1 VVTGGALGLPTPS
14 SGLHVCRKLT
24 FERGIFMT
32 NFSRITKISLLI
44 IFVLGLAS
52 ASWSQKCPAAAEK
65 IAQAYGIDS
74 FGQIDAVRSTFNI
87 DFPGLKVAQ
96 SWIWE
101 PKADRVTYEGKDKA
115 GNPVTITYVRSQL
128 SSQPDNVKNEID
140 PSFNNNQYWLFLPF
154 HACWDTAAKVEDS
167 GVHKLPMGGG
177 SARRVIVTYPPEGG
191 GYTPGDTWEMY
202 VGPDNRIQQLLWRRG
217 PGKPSIVK
225 IVNAKWLD
233 YNKVGP
239 LFISLD
245 HRGTGDGKPLRIF
258 FTDVA
263 VKLAGSDKWVNAQ

>member
-1 VVTGGALGLPTPS
+1 VTGGALGLPAPS
-14 SGLHVCRKLT
+14 SGLHMCRKLI

-52 ASWSQKCPAAAEK
+52 ASWSQKCPPAAEK

-101 PKADRVTYEGKDKA
+101 PKADRVTYEGKDKS
-115 GNPVTITYVRSQL
+115 GNSIKITYVRSQL
-128 SSQPDNVKNEID
+128 SSQPDNVKTEID
-140 PSFNNNQYWLFLPF
+140 PSFNNNLYWLFLPF
-154 HACWDTAAKVEDS
+154 HACWDTSAKVEDT
-167 GVHKLPMGGG
+167 GMHKLPRGGG
-177 SARRVIVTYPPEGG
+177 TARRVVMTYPPEGG

-202 VGPDNRIQQLLWRRG
+202 VGPDNLIRQLLWRRG

-263 VKLAGSDKWVNAQ
+263 VKLAGSDTWVKAQ

>member
-1 VVTGGALGLPTPS
+1 MVTGNRLDLSAEQQITSVQGLI
-14 SGLHVCRKLT
+14 
-24 FERGIFMT
+24 FERGTFMT
-32 NFSRITKISLLI
+32 NISRITTISLLI
-44 IFVLGLAS
+44 VWLLVLAS
-52 ASWSQKCPAAAEK
+52 TSLAQKCPPAAEK
-65 IAQAYGIDS
+65 IAEAYGIDS

-101 PKADRVTYEGKDKA
+101 PKSDRVTYKGKDKD
-115 GNPVTITYVRSQL
+115 GNPVKISYVRSQL

-154 HACWDTAAKVEDS
+154 HACWDTSAKVEDT
-167 GVHKLPMGGG
+167 GMHKLPIGVG
-177 SARRVIVTYPPEGG
+177 SARRVVMTYPAEGG

-202 VGPDNRIQQLLWRRG
+202 VGRDNLIQQLLWRRG
-217 PGKPSIVK
+217 PGKPIIVNL
-225 IVNAKWLD
+225 VNAKWLD
-233 YNKVGP
+233 YKKVGP
-239 LFISLD
+239 LLVSLD

-263 VKLAGSDKWVNAQ
+263 VKLAGSDTWVNAQ

>member
-1 VVTGGALGLPTPS
+1 
-14 SGLHVCRKLT
+14 
-24 FERGIFMT
+24 MT
-32 NFSRITKISLLI
+32 NSSRITKISLLI
-44 IFVLGLAS
+44 FGSLVLAS
-52 ASWSQKCPAAAEK
+52 ASWAQKCPPAAEK

-87 DFPGLKVAQ
+87 DFPGVKVAQ

-101 PKADRVTYEGKDKA
+101 PKADRVTYEGKDKD
-115 GNPVTITYVRSQL
+115 GNPVKITYVRSQL

-167 GVHKLPMGGG
+167 GMHKLPMGGG
-177 SARRVIVTYPPEGG
+177 SARRVVMTYPPEGG

-202 VGPDNRIQQLLWRRG
+202 VGPDNLIQQLLWRRG
-217 PGKPSIVK
+217 PGKPIIVN

-233 YNKVGP
+233 YKKVGP
-239 LFISLD
+239 LLVSLD

-263 VKLAGSDKWVNAQ
+263 VKLAGSDTWVNAQ

>member
-1 VVTGGALGLPTPS
+1 MVTGNSLGLPPPS
-14 SGLHVCRKLT
+14 SGLHLCRKLI
-24 FERGIFMT
+24 FERGTFMT
-32 NFSRITKISLLI
+32 NSSRTRKISLLI
-44 IFVLGLAS
+44 GGFLVLAS
-52 ASWSQKCPAAAEK
+52 ASWAQKCPPAAEK

-96 SWIWE
+96 SWLWE
-101 PKADRVTYEGKDKA
+101 PKADRVTYEGKDKD
-115 GNPVTITYVRSQL
+115 GNPVKITYVRSQL

-167 GVHKLPMGGG
+167 GTHKLPMGGG
-177 SARRVIVTYPPEGG
+177 SARRVLMTYPPEGG

-202 VGPDNRIQQLLWRRG
+202 VGPDNLIQQLLWRRG
-217 PGKPSIVK
+217 PGKPIIVN

-233 YNKVGP
+233 YKKVGP
-239 LFISLD
+239 LLVSLD

-263 VKLAGSDKWVNAQ
+263 VKLAGSGMWVNAQ